1 MRLIDADAAREKFSD
16 VLAYIRGLT
25 MAGMKEWFRK
35 LRYKLAYL
43 IAPDWI
49 DDLEYRFSCFL
60 CEQTGGRM
68 SKCYYTVEAMRS
80 EADDYQMRVCEDCEF
95 YKEGMRNAN

>member
-1 MRLIDADAAREKFSD
+1 MDKIREIF
-16 VLAYIRGLT
+16 T
-25 MAGMKEWFRK
+25 K

-49 DDLEYRFSCFL
+49 DDLEYRFSVFL

-68 SKCYYTVEAMRS
+68 SKCYYTIEAMRS
-80 EADDYQMRVCEDCEF
+80 EAEAYQMELCDECAKDREEND
-95 YKEGMRNAN
+95 G

>member
-1 MRLIDADAAREKFSD
+1 
-16 VLAYIRGLT
+16 
-25 MAGMKEWFRK
+25 MAEWFRK
-35 LRYKLAYL
+35 LRYNLAYL

-68 SKCYYTVEAMRS
+68 SKCYYTLEAMRS
-80 EADDYQMRVCEDCEF
+80 EAEDARMRECDECEF
-95 YKEGMRNAN
+95 YKSYLNDHEEGK